1 MIFTLIGM
9 PGAGKSCMGKY
20 VSRKLG
26 LPLIDSDKLI
36 EQRFGKKLQVI
47 LDELGVEAFR
57 QVEEEVLLSIEA
69 SLDKNYILSTG
80 GSAVYS
86 KAGMEHLRK
95 KGKVIYLYCSC
106 KNIISRIKNPTDRG
120 IVLKPG
126 QTLEDLFTERTPLY
140 SSYADITFSVD
151 GTDYSRY
158 QKELVKLI
166 SEEIEKNE

>member
-26 LPLIDSDKLI
+26 LSLIDSDKLI
-36 EQRFGKKLQVI
+36 EERFGKKLQTI
-47 LDELGVEAFR
+47 LDELGVDAFR
-57 QVEEEVLLSIEA
+57 QVEEEVLLSIDAEP
-69 SLDKNYILSTG
+69 DKHYILSTG

-86 KAGMEHLRK
+86 KSGMEYLRT
-95 KGKVIYLYCSC
+95 KGKIIYLYCSSE
-106 KNIISRIKNPTDRG
+106 NIIARIKNPTDRG

-126 QTLEDLFTERTPLY
+126 QTLEDLFLERTPLY

-151 GTDYSRY
+151 GTAYSRY
-158 QKELVKLI
+158 QKELIKVI
-166 SEEIEKNE
+166 SAEIEKAK

>member
-26 LPLIDSDKLI
+26 LQLIDSDKLI
-36 EQRFGKKLQVI
+36 EERFGKRLQVV
-47 LDELGVEAFR
+47 LDEIGVVAFR
-57 QVEEEVLLSIEA
+57 KAEEEVLLSI
-69 SLDKNYILSTG
+69 DGDPNKNYILSTG

-86 KAGMEHLRK
+86 EAGMEYLRK

-120 IVLKPG
+120 IVLRPG
-126 QTLEDLFTERTPLY
+126 QTLDDLFLERTPLY

-151 GTDYSRY
+151 GTAYSRY

-166 SEEIEKNE
+166 LEEIEKAK